1 ESATAW
7 LAAELIGVGGRSQPA
22 TTARKLIDERG
33 VATLRAHLTR
43 GIDDAVH
50 GRLETATGHFMR
62 AASVART
69 SDVPE
74 APLFADFAVQ
84 QALPSAADPDAF
96 WQVWG
101 DWIELS
107 LREPLALGY
116 GARDRLVRRRV
127 AELWRNAAGD
137 ADKLAVELGGCAT
150 HARFAGPF
158 GSALPSDLRE
168 AFEPEAE
175 VVWPAVFAPDPQT
188 GRRAQTSAA
197 EAEGCHLSLGGA
209 SPGVY
214 YAEVSARLP

>member
-1 ESATAW
+1 LTLLTCGCSNSGSKRLGDARTPAQWRELDAAELSDESATAW

-84 QALPSAADPDAF
+84 QALHYAADPDAF

-107 LREPLALGY
+107 LREPLAL
-116 GARDRLVRRRV
+116 
-127 AELWRNAAGD
+127 
-137 ADKLAVELGGCAT
+137 
-150 HARFAGPF
+150 
-158 GSALPSDLRE
+158 
-168 AFEPEAE
+168 
-175 VVWPAVFAPDPQT
+175 
-188 GRRAQTSAA
+188 
-197 EAEGCHLSLGGA
+197 
-209 SPGVY
+209 
-214 YAEVSARLP
+214 